1 MVKDS
6 LELQNNLNKFFK
18 CVGAKQA
25 PPIKKSFESSI
36 LTGEIKPIEINKKT
50 IVSEIIKLKVEGI
63 NKYYGNLVL

>member
-1 MVKDS
+1 M
-6 LELQNNLNKFFK
+6 
-18 CVGAKQA
+18 GAKQA